1 MVAVARMF
9 RRLTNEWPPAASGA
23 SMVCSSILAICL
35 YVYLVVR
42 FGPEGTSAVAVAA
55 VFIAAS
61 VSSIAG
67 FAFSAICGA
76 MLFHL
81 FADPVYSVQIMM
93 VCSVAGQALMVWSLR
108 RSIPWRQLA
117 IFLAGA
123 APGLPVGLFVL
134 LSGQSSLYSA
144 SFGVLL
150 VAYASY
156 MLLRPVTVVRT
167 QHVLLDVFAG
177 FLGGVTGGLA
187 AFPGAFVTIWCG
199 LKGWDKERQRSLYQ
213 PFILIVQLIAIGV
226 LATFGLTRGASNVA
240 GLLDGFLYLPA
251 MLGGCALGMSWFRR
265 MSDRHFTIIVN
276 WLLIASGIGFLL

>member
-1 MVAVARMF
+1 MTVVTGMLH
-9 RRLTNEWPPAASGA
+9 RLSIRWPAALSGPSKA
-23 SMVCSSILAICL
+23 LACIVALCL
-35 YVYLVVR
+35 YGFLVVD
-42 FGPEGTSAVAVAA
+42 FGPERMSATALAA

-76 MLFHL
+76 MLFHIL
-81 FADPVYSVQIMM
+81 ADPVYSVQIMM
-93 VCSVAGQALMVWSLR
+93 VCSVAGQAMMVWSLR
-108 RSIPWRQLA
+108 RSIPWQQLA

-134 LSGQSSLYSA
+134 LSSQSPLYAA

-150 VAYASY
+150 VAYASF
-156 MLLRPVTVVRT
+156 MLFRPVTVVRT
-167 QHVLLDVFAG
+167 QHAVLDAFVG
-177 FLGGVTGGLA
+177 FLGGITGGLA

-213 PFILIVQLIAIGV
+213 PFILVVQAVAIVA
-226 LATFGLTRGASNVA
+226 LAAFGAARGGATASS
-240 GLLDGFLYLPA
+240 LLDGIMYLPA

-265 MSDRHFTIIVN
+265 ISDRHFTALVN
-276 WLLIASGIGFLL
+276 WMLIASGVSFLL